1 MFIIESEWVSDCSS
15 APIEQFFSYIMARTN
30 DFFRWDDVHIVLYQQ
45 HTWLDFYIASSLKQ
59 QSAARH
65 VSPLEHIIL
74 IPTQSLA
81 TLNKYCVFSG
91 EAANT
96 NFIVYGLTWLEL

>member
-1 MFIIESEWVSDCSS
+1 
-15 APIEQFFSYIMARTN
+15 
-30 DFFRWDDVHIVLYQQ
+30 
-45 HTWLDFYIASSLKQ
+45 LDFYIASSLKQ
-59 QSAARH
+59 QSVARH

-74 IPTQSLA
+74 IPTQLLA

-96 NFIVYGLTWLEL
+96 NFIVYGLT